1 MGILLKCF
9 KPSDSVAL
17 KNEEQ
22 MKENLLP
29 MHFMGVPD
37 LGKSLFP
44 EDGIRIEVIF
54 EFKQIMRGIFQEKR

>member
-1 MGILLKCF
+1 
-9 KPSDSVAL
+9 VAL
-17 KNEEQ
+17 KNDEQ
-22 MKENLLP
+22 MRENLLP

-54 EFKQIMRGIFQEKR
+54 EFKQIMRRIFQEKR